1 MSVPIRIPPK
11 QDFIKYTGPM
21 QFSSE
26 VAGSQTFLGSNAPV
40 YTENTSLDDLLK
52 LQELY
57 SSKSSGSIFNPRGR
71 VYSNLNRKLQSQ
83 LDKKDPKPP
92 ILIFSSIDIVFKHE
106 FFKIKFSFIGFS
118 IGKLIN
124 LILNPFN

>member
-40 YTENTSLDDLLK
+40 YTENTSLDDLCTDIPKEFSIYMKYCRLLRFREIPNYKYLKNIFLNIFANEGCKMVNINCKNHDKYLLRNQFITHFIGRMLKELK
-52 LQELY
+52 L
-57 SSKSSGSIFNPRGR
+57 K
-71 VYSNLNRKLQSQ
+71 
-83 LDKKDPKPP
+83 
-92 ILIFSSIDIVFKHE
+92 IL
-106 FFKIKFSFIGFS
+106 
-118 IGKLIN
+118 
-124 LILNPFN
+124 

>member
-1 MSVPIRIPPK
+1 MIE
-11 QDFIKYTGPM
+11 YTGPM

-71 VYSNLNRKLQSQ
+71 VYSNLKEFSDDPINQIEML
-83 LDKKDPKPP
+83 KKN
-92 ILIFSSIDIVFKHE
+92 IIRRCL
-106 FFKIKFSFIGFS
+106 
-118 IGKLIN
+118 
-124 LILNPFN
+124 